1 MTEKN
6 RVSSKLFLSECRLLK
21 KKIENTLEKKY
32 PNVCILH
39 PFFTVLM
46 VGIQCPIQSNL
57 LFLRWQSNSIN
68 SRTIQISNKAWYH
81 IPFFSKPTKH
91 FLSHSIW
98 CIFFLVHYCLVCKK
112 WLVFWCRYTRDY
124 DPDRHLKSQPGF
136 FIIILV
142 FSPKPNPY
150 PQDFFKDYQLYF
162 YFQILISSFQQHFP
176 PSVTA

>member
-21 KKIENTLEKKY
+21 KKIENTLGKKY

-81 IPFFSKPTKH
+81 IPFFFQSPQNI
-91 FLSHSIW
+91 FCPIQFDVFFPLSTI
-98 CIFFLVHYCLVCKK
+98 V
-112 WLVFWCRYTRDY
+112 
-124 DPDRHLKSQPGF
+124 
-136 FIIILV
+136 
-142 FSPKPNPY
+142 
-150 PQDFFKDYQLYF
+150 
-162 YFQILISSFQQHFP
+162 
-176 PSVTA
+176 